1 MLDLSRIRAV
11 CFDVDGTLAD
21 TDDHLVQRLAALLDR
36 LPLVSGRR
44 AERVARQIVM
54 GAETPVNA
62 LYGLLDRAGLDD
74 TFHAVRDELASIAR
88 LRDAAHSR
96 NPEAAD
102 EVPHTM
108 VAGVREMI
116 EVLAGRFPMSTISTG
131 RQARVEQFLAH
142 YEVRTHF
149 AAVVG
154 AETTPRMK
162 PYPDPLLHAA
172 EVMGVPAEACL
183 MVGDTTVDIRTGRA
197 AGAQTVGVLCGFGT
211 EHELVEAGATTV
223 LATTSD
229 VLGLLMPASDP
240 LGESAAPEP
249 SS

>member
-1 MLDLSRIRAV
+1 MLDLARIRAV

-21 TDDHLVQRLAALLDR
+21 TDDHLVQRLAALIDR

-74 TFHAVRDELASIAR
+74 ELQAVRDELASIAR
-88 LRDAAHSR
+88 LRTPGRTR

-131 RQARVEQFLAH
+131 RQGRVERFLEH
-142 YEVRTHF
+142 FGVRPHF

-162 PYPDPLLHAA
+162 PFPDPLLHAA
-172 EVMGVPAEACL
+172 DVMGVPPEACL
-183 MVGDTTVDIRTGRA
+183 MVGDTTVDIRTGRS

-211 EHELVEAGATTV
+211 ERELVAAGATTI
-223 LATTSD
+223 LQTTSD
-229 VLGLLMPASDP
+229 VLGLLLPSADP
-240 LGESAAPEP
+240 LGESAAPGG
-249 SS
+249 